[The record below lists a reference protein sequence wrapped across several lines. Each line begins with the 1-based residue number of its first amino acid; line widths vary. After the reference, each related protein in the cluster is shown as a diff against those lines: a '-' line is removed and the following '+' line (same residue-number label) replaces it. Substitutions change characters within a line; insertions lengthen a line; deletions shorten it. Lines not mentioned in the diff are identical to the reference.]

1 MRFVAALLV
10 GAVSAQVN
18 YQTLTFTHYTDRE
31 CKQGANATVEPLNKC
46 IVEVREGRARKLQ
59 CNRDGTGAEDHEF
72 ADSQCTRASGVV
84 RRIET
89 NVCVSL
95 GGDRGS
101 HNAKCTGALGEEAE
115 EQSNDFE
122 AWASRHGKVYAS
134 AAEHQKRSDIFKANL
149 LKAQLGNI
157 ESVQNGGDA
166 VFGVTQFSD
175 LTEEEFRNT
184 YLMPNYEPTEE
195 ERFTETAF
203 NAAADIDWRTRGVL
217 TGVKDQGQCGSC
229 WAFSATEAIESY
241 SVISGKYRLQE
252 LSPQQINSC
261 DRRDGGCN
269 GGNTETAYQ
278 YVVTAGGIETEQSY
292 PYTSGRGQ
300 TGPCL
305 ADASK
310 FVVKIA
316 GYRPVARGES
326 NLEASLNNGP
336 VSVCLAAD
344 AFQTY
349 RGGILA
355 ACPGRIDHC
364 VQAVGYTADYWIVR
378 NSWGRNWGEAGFV
391 RIKRGANLCQISDD
405 VTYPTF

>member
-1 MRFVAALLV
+1 MRIFSALLV
-10 GAVSAQVN
+10 GAVSAQT
-18 YQTLTFTHYTDRE
+18 YQTLTWTHYTDRA
-31 CKQGANATVEPLNKC
+31 CSVGANSTVEPLNKC
-46 IVEVREGRARKLQ
+46 IVELRAGRARKLM
-59 CNRDGTGAEDHEF
+59 CSADGKTAEDQEYRDTECKT
-72 ADSQCTRASGVV
+72 AAGEVLRVQ
-84 RRIET
+84 T
-89 NVCVSL
+89 NVCVAL
-95 GGDRGS
+95 GPDRGS
-101 HNAKCTGALGEEAE
+101 FKATCTGAMDAAE
-115 EQSNDFE
+115 EQHNDFE
-122 AWASRHGKVYAS
+122 AWVARHGKVYATGAEYEKR
-134 AAEHQKRSDIFKANL
+134 AAIFKANL

-166 VFGVTQFSD
+166 VFGVTKFSD

-184 YLMPNYEPTEE
+184 YLMPNYESVEQD
-195 ERFTETAF
+195 RFTETAVNMAF
-203 NAAADIDWRTRGVL
+203 DIDWRSRGVL

-241 SVISGKYRLQE
+241 SVISGKYRLQA

-261 DRRDGGCN
+261 DKTDGGCN
-269 GGNTETAYQ
+269 GGNTETAYG
-278 YVVTAGGIETEQSY
+278 YVVRAGGIETEASY

-305 ADASK
+305 ADPTK

-316 GYRPVARGES
+316 GYRAVARGES
-326 NLEASLNNGP
+326 NLEAALNNGP

-349 RGGILA
+349 HGGILA
-355 ACPGRIDHC
+355 SCPGRIDHC

-378 NSWGRNWGEAGFV
+378 NSWGTGWGEAGFI

>member
-1 MRFVAALLV
+1 M
-10 GAVSAQVN
+10 
-18 YQTLTFTHYTDRE
+18 
-31 CKQGANATVEPLNKC
+31 
-46 IVEVREGRARKLQ
+46 
-59 CNRDGTGAEDHEF
+59 
-72 ADSQCTRASGVV
+72 
-84 RRIET
+84 
-89 NVCVSL
+89 
-95 GGDRGS
+95 
-101 HNAKCTGALGEEAE
+101 GEEVGE
-115 EQSNDFE
+115 SQSNDFD
-122 AWASRHGKVYAS
+122 AWVFRHGKAYAS
-134 AAEHQKRSDIFKANL
+134 WNEYEKRKSVFKANM

-184 YLMPNYEPTEE
+184 YLMPNFEPVEE
-195 ERFTETAF
+195 DRFVETSF

-217 TGVKDQGQCGSC
+217 TPVKDQGQCGSC

-241 SVISGKYRLQE
+241 AVVSGKYRLQA

-261 DRRDGGCN
+261 DRSDGGCN
-269 GGNTETAYQ
+269 GGNTETAYR
-278 YVVTAGGIETEQSY
+278 YVVSAGGIETEQSY
-292 PYTSGRGQ
+292 PYTSGRGT

-310 FVVKIA
+310 FVVKIT
-316 GYRPVARGES
+316 GYKAVAQGES
-326 NLEASLNNGP
+326 NLEAALNNGP

-349 RGGILA
+349 KGGILA
-355 ACPGRIDHC
+355 TCPGRIDHC

-378 NSWGRNWGEAGFV
+378 NSWGTGWGEAGFI
-391 RIKRGANLCQISDD
+391 RIKRGSNLCLISND